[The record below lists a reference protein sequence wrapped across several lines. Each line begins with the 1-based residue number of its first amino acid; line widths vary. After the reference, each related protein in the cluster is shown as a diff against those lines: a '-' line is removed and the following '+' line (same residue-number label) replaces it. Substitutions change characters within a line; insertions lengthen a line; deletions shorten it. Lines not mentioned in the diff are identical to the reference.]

1 MIRIHVDEERC
12 VGAGHCV
19 RAAASVFD
27 QRDEDGIVVLL
38 ADTAPDA
45 MRAKLEKAEELCP
58 SQAIRI
64 EIIENG

>member
-38 ADTAPDA
+38 ASEAPDD
-45 MRAKLEKAEELCP
+45 MRAKLEKSEELCP

-64 EIIENG
+64 EIIPHT

>member
-1 MIRIHVDEERC
+1 MRIHIDEARC

-27 QRDEDGIVVLL
+27 QREDDGIVVLL
-38 ADTAPDA
+38 TAQAPDA
-45 MRAKLEKAEELCP
+45 LAPDLQKAERLCP

-64 EIIENG
+64 EIIE